1 MATRIRVYYNQRDR
15 FGHFVKP
22 APGMGRP
29 CPHQCCQGRRPHPS
43 HLPVKLDRQ
52 VLRGMGS
59 DELERELEHY
69 AHYYETHGEGGLQ
82 IAAELDRRD
91 ESARRAAA
99 RKQRAKDKRQAAE
112 SEYRDE
118 VYRQWLKAEAE
129 TNGYMLN
136 KTGLAAGIN
145 ERSLFTGPEVRV
157 RKYASPELIE
167 FFESNPR
174 PTRASWFGSARS
186 RREHLSGRRIGL
198 WPGASIAVTAGMTSC
213 GSASRNSSRW

>member
-1 MATRIRVYYNQRDR
+1 MPTIRVYYNQRDR
-15 FGHFVKP
+15 FGHFVAP
-22 APGMGRP
+22 ASRANRA
-29 CPHQCCQGRRPHPS
+29 CPHRCCQGKHPHPDK
-43 HLPVKLDRQ
+43 LPVNLDRQ

-69 AHYYETHGEGGLQ
+69 MHFRDTHEGGALQ

-91 ESARRAAA
+91 ESERKAVA
-99 RKQRAKDKRQAAE
+99 RKARARQRRQEAE

-118 VYRQWLKAEAE
+118 VYRQWLRAEAA

-136 KTGLAAGIN
+136 REGKRAGID
-145 ERSLFTGPEVRV
+145 ERSLFVGPESRV
-157 RKYASPELIE
+157 RKYASPELFE

-186 RREHLSGRRIGL
+186 RREHLAGRRIG
-198 WPGASIAVTAGMTSC
+198 
-213 GSASRNSSRW
+213 